1 MHVTRS
7 CDQGHR
13 ITVSERPIIFF
24 MFAFERSFEQ
34 CQELIGDLS
43 LERVHRWKDQHGGA
57 GVIGY
62 FPVYAPVEIIQAA
75 GMLPVGLSGGGD
87 RLDIQHADARFG
99 SFICSIVKT
108 TLEMGLREHLRV
120 FDGILFSSI
129 CDSAR
134 NLCFVMK
141 RNFPDLYV
149 DFLHLPHNPSSAAS
163 IDFLS
168 GEYQRLI
175 KELERIG
182 GKPITETNLRQAI
195 SLYNH
200 NRQLIR
206 DLYAFRAQTPHLLRA
221 WESYVLVRAGNFM
234 PVEEHNSLLEEALEQ
249 LAQRAGKPRD
259 SIRVVVEGAFCEQPP
274 LDLIK
279 LVEDA
284 GCYLVDDD
292 FVIGRT
298 WFVEDVPTD
307 RDPVHALAES
317 YVNRAVYSSVRH
329 DFRAPRWEGLADKV
343 KRSRADAVLF
353 LIAKFCEPAYFDYVL
368 FKKKLDQVGVPHL
381 LLEFEEKQ
389 FTFDRVRT
397 EVETFVESLVFD

>member
-1 MHVTRS
+1 MST
-7 CDQGHR
+7 
-13 ITVSERPIIFF
+13 
-24 MFAFERSFEQ
+24 FERSFEQ
-34 CQELIGDLS
+34 CQELITDLS
-43 LERVHRWKDQHGGA
+43 LERVHRWKDKHRDA
-57 GVIGY
+57 KVIGY
-62 FPVYAPVEIIQAA
+62 FPVYAPVEIIHAA

-108 TLEMGLREHLRV
+108 TLEMGLREHLKV

-134 NLCFVMK
+134 NLCFIMK
-141 RNFPDLYV
+141 RNFSDLYV

-168 GEYQRLI
+168 GEYRRLI
-175 KELERIG
+175 NELERLG
-182 GKPITETNLRQAI
+182 GKKITETSLQHAV

-206 DLYAFRAQTPHLLRA
+206 SLYALRAHKPHLIGA
-221 WESYVLVRAGNFM
+221 WESYVLIRAGNFM
-234 PVEEHNSLLEEALEQ
+234 PVEEHNCLLTEALEQ
-249 LAQRAGKPRD
+249 SLQRSGKQRD
-259 SIRVVVEGAFCEQPP
+259 SIRVVIEGAFCEQPP
-274 LDLIK
+274 LDLIR

-292 FVIGRT
+292 FVIGRS
-298 WFVEDVPTD
+298 WFVEDVPASA
-307 RDPVHALAES
+307 DPVRALAES

-329 DFRAPRWEGLADKV
+329 DFRAPRWEGLAEKV
-343 KRSRADAVLF
+343 KRSQADAVIF

-368 FKKKLDQVGVPHL
+368 FKKTLDKLGVPHL